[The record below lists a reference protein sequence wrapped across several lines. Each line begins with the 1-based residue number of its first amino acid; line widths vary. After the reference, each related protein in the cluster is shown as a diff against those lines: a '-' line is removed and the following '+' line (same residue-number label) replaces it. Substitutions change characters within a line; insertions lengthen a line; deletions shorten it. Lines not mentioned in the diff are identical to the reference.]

1 MTIITP
7 ADTSTVPAKLRIPED
22 IARTVF
28 SPQAYSDDDV
38 IYPALKWLRNNNPL
52 GLSEVPGYDPIW
64 IVTKIEDIR
73 NISKNPKLFPNTVF
87 NPILNTQAGDEFV
100 RQTNGGKN
108 HSLESLTF
116 MDPPEHTKWRNLTA
130 SYFQPGNIAKLSDKF
145 RVMAKESVDRL
156 LSFDGE
162 CDFAKE
168 FALVYPLRVVMT
180 LIGVP
185 PEDEARML
193 RLTQDFYGGADPEEQ
208 RAEVVADPI
217 AAAKQWHAALQ
228 DFYRYF
234 DGLTAERR
242 KHPQDDI
249 VSLIAN
255 AEIDGAPVP
264 YDIANGYYV
273 ALAAAG
279 HDTTS
284 SVTAG
289 GMYGLLKFPGEF
301 EKFKADPVG
310 LASSFVEEASRWVC
324 PVKHFLRSAS
334 EDVEIRGVRIPALSR
349 LFLSYPSGCRDE
361 EAFERSDD
369 FIIDRKPNNHAGFGF
384 GPHACIGASLARLE
398 LKILFEELIP
408 HLRTIEL
415 AGPPKRL
422 EANFLS
428 GIKSMPIRFTKN

>member
-1 MTIITP
+1 MTTIAL
-7 ADTSTVPAKLRIPED
+7 ADTSDVSDRLRIPND
-22 IARTVF
+22 IAATVF
-28 SPQAYSDDDV
+28 SPKAYADDDV
-38 IYPALKWLRNNNPL
+38 IYPAVRWLRQNIPL

-64 IVTKIEDIR
+64 IVTKNADIR
-73 NISKNPKLFPNTVF
+73 TISKNAKLFPNSIF
-87 NPILNTQAGDEFV
+87 NPILNDQAGDEFV

-108 HSLESLTF
+108 HSLESLSF
-116 MDPPEHTKWRNLTA
+116 MDPPDHTKWRNLTA
-130 SYFQPGNIAKLSDKF
+130 SYFQPGNIAKLSEKI

-168 FALVYPLRVVMT
+168 FALLYPLQVVMK

-185 PEDEARML
+185 EEDEAKML

-208 RAEVVADPI
+208 RNDVVEDPI
-217 AAAKQWHAALQ
+217 AAAKQWRAAIQ

-234 DGLTAERR
+234 DGLAAERR
-242 KHPQDDI
+242 KNPQDDL

-255 AEIDGAPVP
+255 AEVDGKPVP

-284 SVTAG
+284 STTSG
-289 GMYGLLKFPGEF
+289 GFYGLIKFPSEF
-301 EKFKADPVG
+301 EKFKADPTG
-310 LASSFVEEASRWVC
+310 LAANFVEEAIRWTC
-324 PVKHFLRSAS
+324 PVKHFLRSTS
-334 EDVEIRGVRIPALSR
+334 EDVEVSGVRIPANSR

-361 EAFERSDD
+361 DAFERPDD
-369 FIIDRKPNNHAGFGF
+369 FIADRRPNNHVGFGF
-384 GPHACIGASLARLE
+384 GPHVCLGLSLARLE

-408 HLRTIEL
+408 HLKSIEL
-415 AGPPKRL
+415 AGEVKRM

-428 GIKSMPIRFTKN
+428 GIKSLPIRFKKA

>member
-1 MTIITP
+1 MT
-7 ADTSTVPAKLRIPED
+7 TSNAAISEKLRIPDE
-22 IARTVF
+22 IAQTVF
-28 SPQAYSDDDV
+28 SPKAYGDDDD
-38 IYPALKWLRNNNPL
+38 IHTALGWLRENIPL

-64 IVTKIEDIR
+64 IVTKNADIR
-73 NISKNPKLFPNTVF
+73 TVSKNAKLFPSSIF
-87 NPILNTQAGDEFV
+87 NPILNDQAGDEFV
-100 RQTNGGKN
+100 RQTNDGKN

-130 SYFQPGNIAKLSDKF
+130 SYFQPGNIAKLSEKI
-145 RVMAKESVDRL
+145 RVMARESVDRL

-162 CDFAKE
+162 CDFAKD
-168 FALVYPLRVVMT
+168 FALLYPLRVVMT

-185 PEDEARML
+185 QEDEPTML

-208 RAEVVADPI
+208 RAEVIEDPI
-217 AAAKQWHAALQ
+217 AAAKQWHATLQ

-234 DGLTAERR
+234 DTLTEERR
-242 KHPQDDI
+242 RKPQDDL

-255 AEIDGAPVP
+255 ATIDGKPVP

-284 SVTAG
+284 STTG
-289 GMYGLLKFPGEF
+289 GGFYGLLKFPGEF
-301 EKFKADPVG
+301 EKFKADPSG
-310 LASSFVEEASRWVC
+310 LAANFVEEAIRWAC
-324 PVKHFLRSAS
+324 PVKHFLRSTS
-334 EDVEIRGVRIPALSR
+334 EEVEVSGVTMPANAR

-361 EAFERSDD
+361 EVFDHPHD
-369 FIIDRKPNNHAGFGF
+369 FIVDRRPNNHVGFGF
-384 GPHACIGASLARLE
+384 GPHVCLGLSLARLE

-408 HLRTIEL
+408 CLKSIEL
-415 AGPPKRL
+415 AGPPKRM

-428 GIKSMPIRFTKN
+428 GIKSLPIRFKKA

>member
-1 MTIITP
+1 MSTTGSTI
-7 ADTSTVPAKLRIPED
+7 DRNLLIPDD
-22 IARTVF
+22 IAQTVF
-28 SPQAYSDDDV
+28 SPKAYADDDA
-38 IYPALKWLRNNNPL
+38 IYPALAWLRQNIPL
-52 GLSEVPGYDPIW
+52 GLSQVPGYDPIW
-64 IVTKIEDIR
+64 IVTRNEDIR
-73 NISKNPKLFPNTVF
+73 TVSKNAKLFPSSIF
-87 NPILNTQAGDEFV
+87 NPILNDRAGDEFV
-100 RQTNGGKN
+100 RQTNDGKN

-116 MDPPEHTKWRNLTA
+116 MDPPVHTKWRNLTA
-130 SYFQPGNIAKLSDKF
+130 SYFQPGNIAKLTDKI
-145 RVMAKESVDRL
+145 RAMAKESVERL

-168 FALVYPLRVVMT
+168 FALLYPLRVVMT

-185 PEDEARML
+185 PEDEPTML

-208 RAEVVADPI
+208 RAEVVEDPI
-217 AAAKQWHAALQ
+217 AAAKQWHATLQ

-242 KHPQDDI
+242 KNPRDDL

-255 AEIDGAPVP
+255 AEVDGAPVP

-284 SVTAG
+284 STTSG

-301 EKFKADPVG
+301 EKFKADPTG
-310 LASSFVEEASRWVC
+310 MSANFVEEAIRWAC
-324 PVKHFLRSAS
+324 PVKHFLRSTS
-334 EDVEIRGVRIPALSR
+334 EEVTVGGVRLPANAR

-361 EAFERSDD
+361 AVFERPDD
-369 FIIDRKPNNHAGFGF
+369 FIADRRPNNHVGFGF
-384 GPHACIGASLARLE
+384 GPHVCIGLSLARLE

-408 HLRTIEL
+408 HLKSIEL
-415 AGPPKRL
+415 DGPPKRV

-428 GIKSMPIRFTKN
+428 GIKSLPIRFQKA

>member
-1 MTIITP
+1 MSTAGTTI
-7 ADTSTVPAKLRIPED
+7 DRNLLIPDD
-22 IARTVF
+22 IAQTVF
-28 SPQAYSDDDV
+28 SPKAYADDDE
-38 IYPALKWLRNNNPL
+38 IYRALAWLRQNIPL
-52 GLSEVPGYDPIW
+52 GLSQVPGYDPIW
-64 IVTKIEDIR
+64 IVTRNEDIR
-73 NISKNPKLFPNTVF
+73 TVSKNAKLFPSGIF
-87 NPILNTQAGDEFV
+87 NPILNDQAGDEFV

-116 MDPPEHTKWRNLTA
+116 MDPPVHTKWRNLTA
-130 SYFQPGNIAKLSDKF
+130 SYFQPGNIAKLTDKI
-145 RVMAKESVDRL
+145 RAMAKESVERL

-168 FALVYPLRVVMT
+168 FALLYPLRVVMT

-185 PEDEARML
+185 PEDEPTML

-208 RAEVVADPI
+208 RAEVVQDPI
-217 AAAKQWHAALQ
+217 AAAKQWHATLQ

-242 KHPQDDI
+242 KNPRDDL

-255 AEIDGAPVP
+255 AEVDGAPVP

-284 SVTAG
+284 STTAG
-289 GMYGLLKFPGEF
+289 GFYGLLKFPGEF
-301 EKFKADPVG
+301 EKFKADPTG
-310 LASSFVEEASRWVC
+310 LAANFVEEAIRWAC
-324 PVKHFLRSAS
+324 PVKHFLRSTS
-334 EDVEIRGVRIPALSR
+334 EEVTVGGVTLPANAR

-361 EAFERSDD
+361 AVFERPDD
-369 FIIDRKPNNHAGFGF
+369 FIVDRRPNNHVGFGF
-384 GPHACIGASLARLE
+384 GPHVCIGLSLARLE

-408 HLRTIEL
+408 HLKSVEL
-415 AGPPKRL
+415 AGPPKRM

-428 GIKSMPIRFTKN
+428 GIKSLPIRFQKA

>member
-1 MTIITP
+1 MATITP
-7 ADTSTVPAKLRIPED
+7 ADTAAVPAELRIPED

-28 SPQAYSDDDV
+28 SPQAYADDDV
-38 IYPALKWLRNNNPL
+38 IYPALKWLQNNIPL
-52 GLSEVPGYDPIW
+52 GLSEVPGFDPIW
-64 IVTKIEDIR
+64 IVTKNEDIR
-73 NISKNPKLFPNTVF
+73 TVSKNAKLFPSSIF
-87 NPILNTQAGDEFV
+87 NPILNDQAGDEFV
-100 RQTNGGKN
+100 RQTNDGKN

-116 MDPPEHTKWRNLTA
+116 MDPPVHTKWRNLTA
-130 SYFQPGNIAKLSDKF
+130 SYFQPGNIAKLSDKL

-168 FALVYPLRVVMT
+168 FALLYPLRVVMT

-185 PEDEARML
+185 PEDESTML

-284 SVTAG
+284 STTAG

-301 EKFKADPVG
+301 EKFKANPVG
-310 LASSFVEEASRWVC
+310 LASSFVEESIRWAC
-324 PVKHFLRSAS
+324 PVKHFLRSTS
-334 EDVEIRGVRIPALSR
+334 EDVEIRGVRIPAQSR
-349 LFLSYPSGCRDE
+349 LFLSYPAGCRDE
-361 EAFERSDD
+361 EEFERPND
-369 FIIDRKPNNHAGFGF
+369 FIVDRKPNNHVGFGF
-384 GPHACIGASLARLE
+384 GPHVCIGLSLARLE

-408 HLRTIEL
+408 HLKSIEL
-415 AGPPKRL
+415 AGPPKRV

-428 GIKSMPIRFTKN
+428 GIKSLPVRFTKT